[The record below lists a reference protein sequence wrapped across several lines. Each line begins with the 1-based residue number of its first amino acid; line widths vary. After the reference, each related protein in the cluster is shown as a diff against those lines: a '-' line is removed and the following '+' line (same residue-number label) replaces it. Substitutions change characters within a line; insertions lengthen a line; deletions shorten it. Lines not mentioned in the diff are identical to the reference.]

1 MTLQPNEQLII
12 LGTLHASQLNAA
24 PADSQVTIELG
35 NVFPDGKFPTHI
47 IVKKTENF
55 DSNLFA
61 STLRIGDDVGQISG
75 NIPKVMMPI
84 PFGFSFAN
92 QNNNEPLF
100 HAILSG
106 GLPTCNGYGIA
117 PVRVDLNFDLGNGE
131 VNPKNFTKGSVVI
144 SVIVRDF

>member
-12 LGTLHASQLNAA
+12 LGTLHAAQLNSVDAL
-24 PADSQVTIELG
+24 SQVTIELG

-55 DSNLFA
+55 DSSQFTT
-61 STLRIGDDVGQISG
+61 TLKIGDDVDQISG
-75 NIPKVMMPI
+75 NIPKVMSPI
-84 PFGFSFAN
+84 PFGFSFAY

-106 GLPTCNGYGIA
+106 GIPTCNGYGVA
-117 PVRVDLNFDLGNGE
+117 PVRIDLNFDLGNGE
-131 VNPKNFTKGSVVI
+131 INPKNFTKGSVVI
-144 SVIVRDF
+144 SAIVRDF